1 MAGGRTLDPS
11 ECQFAVF
18 RGGRRGSRIASS
30 PAPACCVPPVRD
42 RLGCGIRCTDS
53 GSRRYGCFK
62 PSGIGAPEPAT
73 CAPRD
78 CAVLVR
84 DAASQH
90 HIPSTAP
97 VASEHSESRGV
108 SHRLGMFG
116 RRRAVLQMWYWLV
129 NANTSQWLSRPR
141 TFRVGGFPFRGE
153 AFPPAMP
160 TSGSPGPAPESQE
173 RGGGLS
179 VGLRPRSNHTT
190 LLTEGRGNFAIAH
203 AHPHSP
209 TPSRSRSV
217 PSHVHRPRCRR
228 LAWHTILWHRRCL
241 NQRLFTVHT
250 RARIARCG
258 RPACAGRHTL

>member
-1 MAGGRTLDPS
+1 MTEADSL
-11 ECQFAVF
+11 AVNCT
-18 RGGRRGSRIASS
+18 SRHWQLPAAAHEQLF
-30 PAPACCVPPVRD
+30 APAVSASAVAVGSKMLPVR
-42 RLGCGIRCTDS
+42 
-53 GSRRYGCFK
+53 
-62 PSGIGAPEPAT
+62 PSIA
-73 CAPRD
+73 R
-78 CAVLVR
+78 LVR

-90 HIPSTAP
+90 HIHSTAP
-97 VASEHSESRGV
+97 IASEHSESRGV

-116 RRRAVLQMWYWLV
+116 RRRAVLQMWCWLV

-217 PSHVHRPRCRR
+217 PSHVHSPRCRR